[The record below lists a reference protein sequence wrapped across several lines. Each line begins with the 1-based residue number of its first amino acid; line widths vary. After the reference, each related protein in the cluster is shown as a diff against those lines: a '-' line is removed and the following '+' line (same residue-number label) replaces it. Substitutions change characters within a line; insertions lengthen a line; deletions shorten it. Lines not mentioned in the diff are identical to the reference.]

1 MSKSLYPDEPVPD
14 HLADT
19 GPVQSVR
26 DLPPAQ
32 SGTRSW
38 QRVVGL
44 FSLIGAT
51 LLTIGAIVIMLSPEP
66 NDPEPPVVL
75 NATTTAEEDVIPT
88 ATPQTETSV
97 ENPVG
102 EPTVSVD
109 ALPTLDPAH
118 FADLLNAP
126 VEEKGLAESIDFETI
141 RNIHNPFTIIP
152 ERTRSGVEQYTI
164 ESGDTIFAIA
174 ERYGL
179 QPETIVWGNDHTIT
193 EGLRPGKVINIL
205 PVDGVYHQV
214 LNGDTVAEIAAK
226 YRVDPYAIIDSE
238 FNDLFG
244 VNPDD
249 PLPEGMWVVVPGGQD
264 VQPSWNPVVQRVEPG
279 SGNAQ
284 GAISFAV
291 GEPGSCGL
299 VTNPGGT
306 GWTRPLSGYQWIRGF
321 SSVHSGVDL
330 SAPVGTPVYAAN
342 GGSVIFAGWNSYGY
356 GYTIVLAHGP
366 FTTLYGHLSQINVSC
381 AQYVSAGQ
389 PIGAVGSSGNSSGP
403 HLHFEIRYL
412 DTPTDPTYTIP
423 F

>member
-1 MSKSLYPDEPVPD
+1 
-14 HLADT
+14 
-19 GPVQSVR
+19 
-26 DLPPAQ
+26 
-32 SGTRSW
+32 
-38 QRVVGL
+38 
-44 FSLIGAT
+44 
-51 LLTIGAIVIMLSPEP
+51 
-66 NDPEPPVVL
+66 EPPVVL

-214 LNGDTVAEIAAK
+214 LNGDTVAEI
-226 YRVDPYAIIDSE
+226 
-238 FNDLFG
+238 
-244 VNPDD
+244 
-249 PLPEGMWVVVPGGQD
+249 
-264 VQPSWNPVVQRVEPG
+264 
-279 SGNAQ
+279 
-284 GAISFAV
+284 
-291 GEPGSCGL
+291 
-299 VTNPGGT
+299 
-306 GWTRPLSGYQWIRGF
+306 
-321 SSVHSGVDL
+321 
-330 SAPVGTPVYAAN
+330 
-342 GGSVIFAGWNSYGY
+342 
-356 GYTIVLAHGP
+356 
-366 FTTLYGHLSQINVSC
+366 
-381 AQYVSAGQ
+381 
-389 PIGAVGSSGNSSGP
+389 
-403 HLHFEIRYL
+403 
-412 DTPTDPTYTIP
+412 
-423 F
+423 